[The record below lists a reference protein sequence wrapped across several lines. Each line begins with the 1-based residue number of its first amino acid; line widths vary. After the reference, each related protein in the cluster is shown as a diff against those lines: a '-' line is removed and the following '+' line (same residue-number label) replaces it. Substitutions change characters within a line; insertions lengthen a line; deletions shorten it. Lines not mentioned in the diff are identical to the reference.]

1 MSQDNQHAAPEEE
14 AGGYGTPTVE
24 QEVGG
29 KQFAQPRE
37 EEDFDAAGLNQ
48 NSPDGETFG
57 TGTPNLSHFAEEDQ
71 DSAGEP
77 GAGRFGGTDEQ
88 LHAEGDASGAGFD
101 TVPGESPIPR
111 DADASPGAGAET
123 ADAGAGDEAV
133 PSADAEIDEGNADAQ
148 GSDQFSSEPDQDAAG
163 LPDGS
168 GNDLPKEKSPND
180 DDETFDA
187 G

>member
-1 MSQDNQHAAPEEE
+1 MSQENQRTEPEEE
-14 AGGYGTPTVE
+14 VGGYGSPTAE
-24 QEVGG
+24 QEMGG
-29 KQFAQPRE
+29 ADNKQFAQPRD

-48 NSPDGETFG
+48 DSPDGETFA
-57 TGTPNLSHFAEEDQ
+57 TGTPNLSHFDEEDK

-88 LHAEGDASGAGFD
+88 HHAEADSNDPGFE
-101 TVPGESPIPR
+101 PGEPPVPR
-111 DADASPGAGAET
+111 DA
-123 ADAGAGDEAV
+123 AV
-133 PSADAEIDEGNADAQ
+133 PSAEAEIDESNADSQ
-148 GSDQFSSEPDQDAAG
+148 GSEPFSSEPENDAAG

-180 DDETFDA
+180 EDESFDA

>member
-1 MSQDNQHAAPEEE
+1 MSQENQRTEPEEE
-14 AGGYGTPTVE
+14 VGGYGSPTAE
-24 QEVGG
+24 QEMGG
-29 KQFAQPRE
+29 ADNKQFAQPRD

-48 NSPDGETFG
+48 DSPDGETFA
-57 TGTPNLSHFAEEDQ
+57 TGTPNLSHFDEEDK

-88 LHAEGDASGAGFD
+88 RHAEVDSNDPGFE
-101 TVPGESPIPR
+101 PGEPPVQQ
-111 DADASPGAGAET
+111 DA
-123 ADAGAGDEAV
+123 AV
-133 PSADAEIDEGNADAQ
+133 PSAEAEIDESNADSQ
-148 GSDQFSSEPDQDAAG
+148 GSEPFSSESENDAAG

-180 DDETFDA
+180 EDESFDA

>member
-1 MSQDNQHAAPEEE
+1 MSQENQRTEPEEE
-14 AGGYGTPTVE
+14 VGGYGTPTAE
-24 QEVGG
+24 QEMGG
-29 KQFAQPRE
+29 ADNKQFAQPRD

-48 NSPDGETFG
+48 DSPDGETFA
-57 TGTPNLSHFAEEDQ
+57 TGTPNLSHFNEEDQ

-88 LHAEGDASGAGFD
+88 HHAETDSNDPGFE
-101 TVPGESPIPR
+101 PGEPPVPR
-111 DADASPGAGAET
+111 DAD
-123 ADAGAGDEAV
+123 V
-133 PSADAEIDEGNADAQ
+133 PSAEAEIDESNADSQ
-148 GSDQFSSEPDQDAAG
+148 GSEPFSSESDQDAAG

-180 DDETFDA
+180 DGDESFDA

>member
-1 MSQDNQHAAPEEE
+1 MSQENQRTEPEEE
-14 AGGYGTPTVE
+14 VGGYGSPTAE
-24 QEVGG
+24 QEMGG
-29 KQFAQPRE
+29 ADNKQFAQPRD

-48 NSPDGETFG
+48 DSPDGETFA
-57 TGTPNLSHFAEEDQ
+57 TGTPNLSHFDEEDK

-88 LHAEGDASGAGFD
+88 HHAEFDSNDPGFE
-101 TVPGESPIPR
+101 PGEPPVPR
-111 DADASPGAGAET
+111 DA
-123 ADAGAGDEAV
+123 AV
-133 PSADAEIDEGNADAQ
+133 PSAEAEIDESNADSQ
-148 GSDQFSSEPDQDAAG
+148 GSEPFSSESENDAAG

-180 DDETFDA
+180 EDESFDA

>member
-1 MSQDNQHAAPEEE
+1 MSQENQRTEPEEE
-14 AGGYGTPTVE
+14 VGGYGSPTAE
-24 QEVGG
+24 QEMGG
-29 KQFAQPRE
+29 ADNKQFAQPRD

-48 NSPDGETFG
+48 DSPDGETFA
-57 TGTPNLSHFAEEDQ
+57 TGTPNLSHFDEEDK

-88 LHAEGDASGAGFD
+88 HHAEVDSNDPGFE
-101 TVPGESPIPR
+101 PGESPVQR
-111 DADASPGAGAET
+111 DA
-123 ADAGAGDEAV
+123 AV
-133 PSADAEIDEGNADAQ
+133 PSAEAEIDESNADSQ
-148 GSDQFSSEPDQDAAG
+148 GSEPFSSESENDAAG

-180 DDETFDA
+180 EDESFDA

>member
-24 QEVGG
+24 QEMGG

-37 EEDFDAAGLNQ
+37 EEDFDEAGLNQ
-48 NSPDGETFG
+48 DSPEGERFD

-77 GAGRFGGTDEQ
+77 GAGRFGGTDDQ
-88 LHAEGDASGAGFD
+88 LHAEGDISRAGFD
-101 TVPGESPIPR
+101 PAPGESPLPR
-111 DADASPGAGAET
+111 DADAAPAED
-123 ADAGAGDEAV
+123 ADTAV
-133 PSADAEIDEGNADAQ
+133 PSTEAEIGEGTADEQD
-148 GSDQFSSEPDQDAAG
+148 SDRFSSEPAEEASG

-180 DDETFDA
+180 EDETFDA

>member
-1 MSQDNQHAAPEEE
+1 MSQENQQPAPEEE

-24 QEVGG
+24 QEMGG

-37 EEDFDAAGLNQ
+37 EEDFEEAGLNQ
-48 NSPDGETFG
+48 DSPEGESFP

-88 LHAEGDASGAGFD
+88 LHAEGDISRAGFD
-101 TVPGESPIPR
+101 PAPGEVPVPR
-111 DADASPGAGAET
+111 DADGL
-123 ADAGAGDEAV
+123 AGDAAVEAAGDSAV
-133 PSADAEIDEGNADAQ
+133 PSSEAEIDEGNADEQ
-148 GSDQFSSEPDQDAAG
+148 GGGQFSSEPGQEAAG
-163 LPDGS
+163 IPDGS
-168 GNDLPKEKSPND
+168 GNDLPQEKSPND
-180 DDETFDA
+180 EDETFDA

>member
-24 QEVGG
+24 QEMGG

-37 EEDFDAAGLNQ
+37 EEDFDEAGLNQ
-48 NSPDGETFG
+48 DSPEGEKFD
-57 TGTPNLSHFAEEDQ
+57 TGTPNLGHFAEEDQ

-88 LHAEGDASGAGFD
+88 FHAESDISRAGFD
-101 TVPGESPIPR
+101 PTPGESPIPR
-111 DADASPGAGAET
+111 DADAFPG
-123 ADAGAGDEAV
+123 ADAGAAVAGGTVV
-133 PSADAEIDEGNADAQ
+133 PSADAEIDEGNADEQ
-148 GSDQFSSEPDQDAAG
+148 GVDQFSSEPGQDAAG

-180 DDETFDA
+180 EDETFDA